1 MDPGR
6 VSGPDELAAGDDALP
21 ARRWPRRALV
31 VGGVL
36 VAVLLVRPE
45 LTFQPR
51 DDDPPTGQASP
62 TPSATLDGV
71 GWPARGDLAGDRDF
85 VDAALRRVRTDRPQV
100 TRLYFAG
107 RLTDGSRLVLAGTD
121 VNRGV
126 VATSVHALYVPR
138 GTTLAAAQVTEATTL
153 VDPAQVLAWAARG
166 TDGAVHAVVLTRPG
180 PVRFE
185 LSARVEFSPRDGS
198 ARRQWGAVSAEDGLV
213 VADLGP
219 DVDPVVTVRA
229 TGPGVFL
236 LPLVVPVSPQVWSSP
251 RALSVAGADAP
262 SYGGPD
268 PDALVD
274 ALRQQAGLVADLNES
289 RLEVL
294 WSGSPWRRNRLA
306 LVLVTRP
313 DGRRLQALVG
323 QQRDT
328 AFPAGV
334 RALADGDPRALPWLL
349 EPFSAQDPTLL
360 LCPTGDGTA
369 LYRPVGERARTL
381 EVGPDGVLALAEPSA
396 SPPSA
401 SGAEV
406 TLLDRQGRVRLTT
419 TLPGPGFDDPLAL
432 D

>member
-1 MDPGR
+1 MQPGQAC
-6 VSGPDELAAGDDALP
+6 GPDELVAGDDALRE
-21 ARRWPRRALV
+21 RRWPRR
-31 VGGVL
+31 VL
-36 VAVLLVRPE
+36 VAGAVVAAALVLRPE
-45 LTFQPR
+45 LTFEPR
-51 DDDPPTGQASP
+51 DDGSP
-62 TPSATLDGV
+62 TVRESPSATNTLAGV
-71 GWPARGDLAGDRDF
+71 AWPARGDLVGDEEF
-85 VDAALRRVRTDRPQV
+85 VAAALQRVRDDRPEV

-138 GTTLAAAQVTEATTL
+138 GATLGAAQVTEASTL

-166 TDGAVHAVVLTRPG
+166 TDGSVRAVVLARPG

-185 LSARVEFSPRDGS
+185 LSARVEFSPRDGT
-198 ARRQWGAVSAEDGLV
+198 ARRQWVPVVAEDGVV

-219 DVDPVVTVRA
+219 DADPVVTVRA
-229 TGPGVFL
+229 TGPGVFV
-236 LPLVVPVSPQVWSSP
+236 LPLVVAVSPRVWTS
-251 RALSVAGADAP
+251 RDALAVAGVDAAG
-262 SYGGPD
+262 YQGPD
-268 PDALVD
+268 TAALAD
-274 ALRQQAGLVADLNES
+274 ALRQQAGLVADLDAS

-294 WSGSPWRRNRLA
+294 WSGDPWRRNRLA

-323 QQRDT
+323 QQGKT

-334 RALADGDPRALPWLL
+334 RALADAEPRELPWLL

-369 LYRPVGERARTL
+369 RYRPVGEPARTL
-381 EVGPDGVLALAEPSA
+381 EVGPDGVLALAEPA
-396 SPPSA
+396 PSPPSA

-406 TLLDRQGRVRLTT
+406 TLHDRDGRVLVTA
-419 TLPGPGFDDPLAL
+419 TLPAPGFDDPLAL